1 MAHELNIG
9 TINGMSVEQILD
21 MMVDKKIGIAGS
33 GSSLID
39 EGIITGDIELGKL
52 VNMDGIVWRV
62 VHIDQ
67 SAREFILCKE
77 TVSET
82 VQFGSTINYA
92 GSTIA
97 EKCSEFEQSL
107 SVKVRNRLI
116 PKSVH
121 GVIKTVWIPQCN
133 WISNTQPNT
142 TTAGNGQG
150 EFNYFTNNASRIALN
165 DSGAAII
172 WWTSSPSSSGYTWY
186 VSSEGIL
193 NYTHHTVAYWFRPFV
208 ALPL

>member
-9 TINGMSVEQILD
+9 TINGMSIEQILD
-21 MMVDKKIGIAGS
+21 MMVDKKIGIAGA

-39 EGIITGDIELGKL
+39 EGIITGDVELGKL

-67 SAREFILCKE
+67 SAGEFILCKE
-77 TVSET
+77 TVSES
-82 VQFGSTINYA
+82 VQFGSTASYA

-97 EKCSEFEQSL
+97 EKCAEFEQSL

-133 WISNTQPNT
+133 WISSTQPNT
-142 TTAGNGQG
+142 TTVGNGQG
-150 EFNYFTNNASRIALN
+150 EFDYFTNNTSRIALN
-165 DSGAAII
+165 DSGAATT
-172 WWTSSPSSSGYTWY
+172 WWTSSPGSSSGVWFVNSVGDLISTNPTTTN
-186 VSSEGIL
+186 G
-193 NYTHHTVAYWFRPFV
+193 FRPSV